1 MLRYAPRVTQA
12 SSPTPPSSSTA
23 VPSNPAAPASSWV
36 RTLTR
41 GGDFTS
47 IAITGKTPL
56 LDDFYHY
63 VMDAPWAVVVLFIG
77 TAYIV
82 MKIFFAG
89 LYLVGGDCIAAAQ
102 PGSFSDA
109 FFFSV
114 QTMATIGYGA
124 MAPKT
129 TYAHLLV
136 TVEAI
141 LGLFCTALATG
152 IVFAKFA
159 RPTARVRWSEV
170 ALLNKRNGI
179 PHLVF
184 RVANARQNQIVE
196 ASIRLSVLKFETT
209 TEGERMRRYY
219 DMALLRSQ
227 NPIFA
232 MTWTVMHPIDEN
244 SPLYGMTFDDMVAGR
259 IEILAILTGL
269 DSTFGQ
275 TIHARFAY
283 AMEDIQ
289 ENARFKDIVIEM
301 PDGMRQVA
309 LDRISDWE
317 PVPSASNAPSSPAKP
332 VDAYMTVR

>member
-1 MLRYAPRVTQA
+1 MP
-12 SSPTPPSSSTA
+12 
-23 VPSNPAAPASSWV
+23 WI

-41 GGDFTS
+41 GGDFS
-47 IAITGKTPL
+47 GVAISGKTRL
-56 LDDFYHY
+56 FDDFYHF
-63 VMDAPWAVVVLFIG
+63 VMDARWSLVLVFIA
-77 TAYIV
+77 TTYV
-82 MKIFFAG
+82 LTNTFFAG
-89 LYLVGGDCIAAAQ
+89 LYLLGGDCIVAAA

-141 LGLFCTALATG
+141 LGLFGTALATG

-159 RPTARVRWSEV
+159 RPSARVSWSDV
-170 ALLNKRNGI
+170 ALLTKRNGV

-184 RVANARQNQIVE
+184 RVANARENQIVE
-196 ASIRLSVLKFETT
+196 ASIRLSVLKFEVTS
-209 TEGERMRRYY
+209 EGERMRRYY
-219 DMALLRSQ
+219 DMSLLRSQ

-244 SPLYGMTFDDMVAGR
+244 SPLHGMSFDEMVQGR

-275 TIHARFAY
+275 TIHARFSY
-283 AMEDIQ
+283 AMEDIK
-289 ENARFKDIVIEM
+289 ENARFKDIVLEL
-301 PDGMRQVA
+301 PDGTRQVN
-309 LDRISDWE
+309 LDRISEWE
-317 PVPSASNAPSSPAKP
+317 PVQDGSAPAKRSE
-332 VDAYMTVR
+332 MFTTVR

>member
-1 MLRYAPRVTQA
+1 MLRAV
-12 SSPTPPSSSTA
+12 TPPLQSPVANPLNPPDQSTPA
-23 VPSNPAAPASSWV
+23 VSTRSWV

-41 GGDFTS
+41 GGEFTGMS
-47 IAITGKTPL
+47 ISGKTPL
-56 LDDFYHY
+56 LDDFYHF
-63 VMDAPWAVVVLFIG
+63 VMDARWGIVLVFIA
-77 TAYIV
+77 TTYLLTN
-82 MKIFFAG
+82 IFFAG
-89 LYLVGGDCIAAAQ
+89 MYLLGGDCIAAAE
-102 PGSFSDA
+102 PGSFADA

-129 TYAHLLV
+129 MYAHILV
-136 TVEAI
+136 TIEA
-141 LGLFCTALATG
+141 LSGLFGVALATG

-170 ALLNKRNGI
+170 ALLNKRNGV

-196 ASIRLSVLKFETT
+196 ASIRLCALKFETT
-209 TEGERMRRYY
+209 AEGENMRRYY
-219 DMALLRSQ
+219 DMPLLRSQ

-232 MTWTVMHPIDEN
+232 MTWTVMHPIDAT
-244 SPLYGMTFDDMVAGR
+244 SPLHGMSFADMVKGR

-283 AMEDIQ
+283 AMEDIH
-289 ENARFKDIVIEM
+289 ENARFKDIVYEM
-301 PDGMRQVA
+301 PDGTRQVK
-309 LDRISDWE
+309 LDKISEWE
-317 PVPSASNAPSSPAKP
+317 PIPTTPMASKLP
-332 VDAYMTVR
+332 DLYTTVR